1 MQLYNRIKKYG
12 VHAVMGRPILYE
24 REMRRMNIVQQ
35 IETAYKERAA
45 AINWAGWMS
54 QNPEMAKLLKTAQ
67 EAYENE

>member
-1 MQLYNRIKKYG
+1 
-12 VHAVMGRPILYE
+12 MGRPILYE